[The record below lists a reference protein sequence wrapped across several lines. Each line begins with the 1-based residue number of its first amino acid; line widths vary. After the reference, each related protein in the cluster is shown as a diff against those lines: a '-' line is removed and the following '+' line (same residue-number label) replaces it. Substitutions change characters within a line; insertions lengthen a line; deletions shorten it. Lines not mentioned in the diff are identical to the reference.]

1 VDMRSVITR
10 IQETTPCSDSHDAL
24 VWTPYFERVM
34 AQDPFRE
41 ILPFLSNLEELAI
54 YQPGYS
60 KDIANSEIRN
70 LEARCTRFTQQMA
83 STLKNCIWS
92 PRRLRILHVDD
103 PAYPLD
109 TPAVIR
115 VETAN
120 EMASAC
126 DNALTE
132 YALSAEIDPH
142 GGMSLHR

>member
-1 VDMRSVITR
+1 VQRFSRRISVDS
-10 IQETTPCSDSHDAL
+10 L
-24 VWTPYFERVM
+24 
-34 AQDPFRE
+34 FR
-41 ILPFLSNLEELAI
+41 
-54 YQPGYS
+54 
-60 KDIANSEIRN
+60 
-70 LEARCTRFTQQMA
+70 ARDGAGSFQGDTAFSLQQQMA